1 MLNII
6 RSDFYKIKHTWL
18 PWVYVMVPLLY
29 VLLIYAAYLFTG
41 MSRLS
46 KEDITKSYLE
56 ILGAAFPVVI
66 GFITAKVI
74 DMEAEA
80 GHFQIM
86 LTGVSSRVKSYLGKL
101 LSLILCALFSVM
113 LTQIFFAVC
122 FRNHSMYE
130 LFIELLLIMAG
141 CLPLYLIHIW
151 VSLQFGGGASIGL
164 GVLETLS
171 AFLFMSNIGDAI
183 WYYFPASWSS
193 RLCVSYLLRNTVPDK
208 TFFSGEFIKWS
219 VTAIPIVLILLTGSL
234 IWFYF
239 WDGRTSIE

>member
-1 MLNII
+1 MFNII

-18 PWVYVMVPLLY
+18 PWVYVMIPLLY

-122 FRNHSMYE
+122 FRNQILYE
-130 LFIELLLIMAG
+130 SLAELLLIMAG
-141 CLPLYLIHIW
+141 CLPIYLIHIW